1 MKSPFQLK
9 LIIAPL
15 ILVTLMVASLV
26 FYFTERSKYRELEA
40 QIGFAV
46 EDFKTY
52 LQDPSKA
59 PSEEELKGITHHKN
73 NLQDVLSQMV
83 YTYKSMANQSPLL
96 NPLEFKEKLLSLNR
110 EYSKLKIIFPENLGF
125 REFVGA
131 TLPQPGQMHVLTR
144 QLHFITQ
151 FLDLLVK
158 NHVEAVLDIK
168 RFPVEKIKSTV
179 AQKDLFSAYH
189 IGLSFKISHKNF
201 LSFVDELSTQTNL
214 IRVRHFS
221 INSNYKAED
230 DYSIESQLITV
241 NLNLALL
248 EYEV

>member
-1 MKSPFQLK
+1 MKSSFQLK
-9 LIIAPL
+9 YILTPFVFIAL
-15 ILVTLMVASLV
+15 TAAAIG
-26 FYFTERSKYRELEA
+26 FYYRERSQYRDLEK

-46 EDFKTY
+46 EDFKAY

-59 PSEEELKGITHHKN
+59 PSEKELKDMSQHKN
-73 NLQDVLSQMV
+73 NLQDVLSQMI
-83 YTYKSMANQSPLL
+83 YSYKSMASQTPVL
-96 NPLEFKEKLLSLNR
+96 NPLEFKEKLLNFNR

-125 REFVGA
+125 REFMGS
-131 TLPQPGQMHVLTR
+131 TLPQPGQMSVLTR

-151 FLDLLVK
+151 LLDLLVK

-168 RFPVEKIKSTV
+168 RLPVEKIRSTV

-189 IGLSFKISHKNF
+189 LGISFKISHKNF

-214 IRVRHFS
+214 IRVRQFS
-221 INSNYKAED
+221 INSNYKPED
-230 DYSIESQLITV
+230 ASIESQLITV
-241 NLNLALL
+241 NLNLALM